1 MDSATKTHLQQD
13 TRPQRRWRLVPSLA
27 LALALLWG
35 AQGQAQETLL
45 LASATQAP
53 PDSATLERELARL
66 EEQTRHEARALLK
79 AQAKRRVTSA
89 FLWGELEAQD
99 RHVALLEQVVRRRAE
114 DLGALRA
121 RLQEL
126 KGAPRVASATPEPQ
140 PTKPAPQPTVAEPA
154 PGLSVAPSV
163 APAPT
168 PVALGEVYGPAPAP
182 QDALTVVDLGEEVT
196 TPYAATPAQDAE
208 PSPDVE
214 PREVVAVLP
223 GTEGSAVGATL
234 GGAPRAPEVPGEV
247 RRGKLLMP
255 LLKGT
260 VKAKFGP
267 VKSKLSG
274 TWVRHTGWT
283 LTANPGNRIRSVSEG
298 TVVYAKGFK
307 GYGLLVVIDHGG
319 GYHSVY
325 AHLRTI
331 LVKPGS
337 RVEMGTPLGV
347 IGATGSLTGEK
358 LYFELRQ
365 DGRPIDPEGW
375 FAPVE
380 PK

>member
-1 MDSATKTHLQQD
+1 
-13 TRPQRRWRLVPSLA
+13 LA

-163 APAPT
+163 APPT
-168 PVALGEVYGPAPAP
+168 PVVLGEVYGPAPAP
-182 QDALTVVDLGEEVT
+182 QDALTVVDLGVEEVT

-223 GTEGSAVGATL
+223 GTEGSAVGASL

>member
-1 MDSATKTHLQQD
+1 
-13 TRPQRRWRLVPSLA
+13 
-27 LALALLWG
+27 
-35 AQGQAQETLL
+35 
-45 LASATQAP
+45 
-53 PDSATLERELARL
+53 
-66 EEQTRHEARALLK
+66 
-79 AQAKRRVTSA
+79 
-89 FLWGELEAQD
+89 
-99 RHVALLEQVVRRRAE
+99 
-114 DLGALRA
+114 
-121 RLQEL
+121 
-126 KGAPRVASATPEPQ
+126 
-140 PTKPAPQPTVAEPA
+140 
-154 PGLSVAPSV
+154 
-163 APAPT
+163 
-168 PVALGEVYGPAPAP
+168 LGEVYGPAPAP
-182 QDALTVVDLGEEVT
+182 QDALTVVDLGVEEVT

-223 GTEGSAVGATL
+223 GTEGSAVGASL

>member
-1 MDSATKTHLQQD
+1 
-13 TRPQRRWRLVPSLA
+13 VA

-35 AQGQAQETLL
+35 AQGQAQEALQW
-45 LASATQAP
+45 ASATQP
-53 PDSATLERELARL
+53 PSDAASLERELARL
-66 EEQTRHEARALLK
+66 EEQTRREARALLK

-99 RHVALLEQVVRRRAE
+99 RHVALLERVVRRRAE

-126 KGAPRVASATPEPQ
+126 KGAPRIASATPEPQ
-140 PTKPAPQPTVAEPA
+140 PTKPAPQPTAVSPTAAAPTVVSPTVVSPTAVSPTAVSPTVA
-154 PGLSVAPSV
+154 
-163 APAPT
+163 APAP
-168 PVALGEVYGPAPAP
+168 VVLGEVYGPTPAP
-182 QDALTVVDLGEEVT
+182 QDAPTVVDLGEEEVT
-196 TPYAATPAQDAE
+196 TPYAVAPTHDEE
-208 PSPDVE
+208 PSADVE

-223 GTEGSAVGATL
+223 GTEGSAVGASL
-234 GGAPRAPEVPGEV
+234 GGAPRAPAVPGEV
-247 RRGKLLMP
+247 RRGELLMP

-260 VKAKFGP
+260 VKARFGP

-337 RVEMGTPLGV
+337 RVEKGTPLGV